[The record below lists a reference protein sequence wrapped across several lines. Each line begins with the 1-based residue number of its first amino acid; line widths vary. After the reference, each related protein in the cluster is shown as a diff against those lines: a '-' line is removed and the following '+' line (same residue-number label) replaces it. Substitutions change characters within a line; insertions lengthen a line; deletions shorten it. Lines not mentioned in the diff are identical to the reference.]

1 MKRLIAILLSVLF
14 VLTALTACGT
24 DGNESSTAD
33 SSAEESQG
41 GTVSADRKTTVI
53 SNGAFYTAASPASDN
68 HPDSFGA
75 ELTDGVDTSEVE
87 AYNDTRLSGFQMKTV
102 TIVIDLGEE
111 CDKIYGAVV
120 SYFPHDGQGISKT
133 VNVDVA
139 ASLDGKKWTPYAYF
153 DSAAEPELDK
163 VNRAEFTKDTY
174 VGGRYVR
181 FKVTGNEAWVF
192 LSELEVIADVEPK
205 ASISYLDRVN
215 EAYQNLGTIAPP
227 TNGED
232 VNKEYNKIHISK
244 GCTYKFDGK
253 IETDNPDVNTVL
265 TDGIKPGDYVFGSYA
280 GIIGNGETAK
290 ITIDLGQDVT
300 DIGAI
305 EANFMYNPTSRIHL
319 PLSLT
324 VTAIDASNNRTD
336 LGVLYGTQIEQIGGF
351 TYSLPLKKTASAR
364 YIELSF
370 KTIDG
375 MKHFIEEISVY
386 SYRDAMEQSS
396 LYPQVIIEKGEAT
409 EKEGATSDYKNLILK
424 QPQMIFMPVNENA
437 KPENNSKA
445 NSPVLTDGVFST
457 VGNAYDIHNGKFFKF
472 NAGDIRYV
480 IYDLKNL
487 SAVDCFKGSFCDV
500 NPWGVYSPNA
510 ISVLLSANGED
521 WYDAGSF
528 GLSFFIETEVED
540 AKAGIV
546 RGELKLKKAV
556 QARYVVFTFAVGQ
569 WAGCDELEVYGTEA
583 IANSVTLAD
592 SGINPAGSEA
602 SGGGSRIEPSA
613 DLLDGAK
620 DLCLMYQNVTSGGY
634 SAEELLPYVAYLNED
649 LEIKDTMFDSFLF
662 LYANTTM
669 PSGAYPYSQN
679 VMSDW
684 QWCIDDLFG
693 ENINLNALEQ
703 VAGETKAA
711 LGLADDFTYKIT
723 VSINYPHQNQKNFGD
738 VDGDGVSEDLTVY
751 ANRMKVCKWFV
762 DEVER
767 RFNEAN
773 FKNIELVGYYWW
785 HEQID
790 DESDPD
796 SVKLIKELG
805 DYVHSLNYDYTWIP
819 YFNANGYDRWEE
831 LGFDVAC
838 LQPNYVFNLEA
849 PLSNIY
855 NVDKY
860 TRELG
865 MGVEMELHGGCLKE
879 FPYFKRYMEYITL
892 GAELGY
898 MDDTVLMY
906 YQDYTV
912 FYSAATSGTYFG
924 RTIYDSTYHFMKG
937 DLQNVPD
944 TIEGIA
950 FEGEVNKPIFG
961 KIELPEDKMCEIQI
975 SAMPD
980 NGTVVMGN
988 DGSFAFYPAKDFK
1001 GETSFGFI
1009 YNEMLSWS
1017 EDCTVSIT
1025 VK

>member
-14 VLTALTACGT
+14 VLTACGT
-24 DGNESSTAD
+24 DGNESSSAN
-33 SSAEESQG
+33 SSAEQSQS

-68 HPDSFGA
+68 HADSFGA
-75 ELTDGVDTSEVE
+75 ELTDGVDTSDVE
-87 AYNDTRLSGFQMKTV
+87 AYNDSRLSGFQMKTV

-111 CDKIYGAVV
+111 CEKIYGAAV
-120 SYFPHDGQGISKT
+120 SYFPHDGQGLSQTLKI
-133 VNVDVA
+133 DVA
-139 ASLDGKKWTPYAYF
+139 SSSDGKKWTPYAFY
-153 DSAAEPELDK
+153 DTTAEPELDK
-163 VNRAEFTKDTY
+163 VNRAEFIKDSY
-174 VGGRYVR
+174 VSGRYVR
-181 FKVTGNEAWVF
+181 FKVTGNESWVF

-205 ASISYLDRVN
+205 AGISYLDRVYEEYTN
-215 EAYQNLGTIAPP
+215 VGTVTAP
-227 TNGED
+227 TNGTD
-232 VNKEYNKIHISK
+232 VNKEFNKILISK
-244 GCTYKFDGK
+244 GCTYKFDAK

-265 TDGIKPGDYVFGSYA
+265 TDGNKPGDYVFGSYV
-280 GIIGNGETAK
+280 GFIGNGETAK
-290 ITIDLGQDVT
+290 ITIDLGQEAA

-351 TYSLPLKKTASAR
+351 TFSLPLKKTASAR

-386 SYRDAMEQSS
+386 SYRDSMEQSS
-396 LYPQVIIEKGEAT
+396 LYPQVIIEKGEAA

-445 NSPVLTDGVFST
+445 NNPVLTDGVFST
-457 VGNAYDIHNGKFFKF
+457 VGEAYDIHNGKFFKF
-472 NAGDIRYV
+472 NAGDVRYI

-487 SAVDCFKGSFCDV
+487 SAVDCFKGSFCKEQS
-500 NPWGVYSPNA
+500 WGIGAPETV
-510 ISVLLSANGED
+510 SVLLSANGED

-528 GLSFFIETEVED
+528 ALT
-540 AKAGIV
+540 ATQYNGIV

-569 WAGCDELEVYGTEA
+569 WVGCDELEAYGTEA
-583 IANSVTLAD
+583 IANSVALAD
-592 SGINPAGSEA
+592 SGLGLAGGDSVN
-602 SGGGSRIEPSA
+602 GSRIEPSA

-620 DLCLMYQNVTSGGY
+620 DLCLMYQNCNNTGY
-634 SAEELLPYVAYLNED
+634 TKEELLPYVAYLNED

-662 LYANTTM
+662 LYANTNM

-679 VMSDW
+679 FKSDW

-693 ENINLNALEQ
+693 EDINLNALEQ
-703 VAGETKAA
+703 AAGETKAA
-711 LGLADDFTYKIT
+711 LNLADDFTYKIT
-723 VSINYPHQNQKNFGD
+723 VSINYPHKNQKNFGD

-762 DEVER
+762 DEVAR
-767 RFNEAN
+767 RFDEAN

-805 DYVHSLNYDYTWIP
+805 DYIHSLDYDYTWIP
-819 YFNANGYDRWEE
+819 YFNSNGYDRWEE

-860 TRELG
+860 TKELG

-879 FPYFKRYMEYITL
+879 YSYFKRYMEYITL

-912 FYSAATSGTYFG
+912 FYSAAHSGTYFG

-937 DLQNVPD
+937 DLKNVPD
-944 TIEGIA
+944 TMEGIA
-950 FEGEVNKPIFG
+950 YEGEANKPIFG
-961 KIELPEDKMCEIQI
+961 KIELPEDKRCEIQI
-975 SAMPD
+975 SALPE

-1001 GETSFGFI
+1001 GETSFSFI

-1017 EDCTVSIT
+1017 EDCTVTVT